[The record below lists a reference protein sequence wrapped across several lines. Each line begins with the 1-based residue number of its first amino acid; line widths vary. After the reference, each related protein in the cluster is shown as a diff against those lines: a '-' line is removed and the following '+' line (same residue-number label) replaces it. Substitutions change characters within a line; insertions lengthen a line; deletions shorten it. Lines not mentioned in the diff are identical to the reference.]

1 MVGRHDVEERD
12 GPGSTPRAHDRA
24 GAAVNVLWTALWQP
38 APAGGGSGGVRFGLG
53 RFVQIQGSTA
63 GQQARVV
70 ERVRAF
76 PGMRANPTVA
86 LDRAALQGIR
96 ANCEP
101 RLWAHGTPE
110 TVGLALERAGVQ
122 AGGLVV
128 DSRRVLD
135 ATSYLAVSWTFGF
148 LSALGVLPG
157 LITVGRLV
165 LYLETRQRARRVAYA
180 LSRRMG
186 LSRAARLVYLRL
198 DALPTVPPV
207 LVVTWL
213 GALVA
218 QRSAD
223 RTNLAEVL
231 RLAE

>member
-1 MVGRHDVEERD
+1 VVGRHDVEERD

-24 GAAVNVLWTALWQP
+24 GAAVNVLWTALWRP

-53 RFVQIQGSTA
+53 RFVQIEGSTA
-63 GQQARVV
+63 GLQARVV

-96 ANCEP
+96 ANREP

-110 TVGLALERAGVQ
+110 TVGLALKRAGVQ

-135 ATSYLAVSWTFGF
+135 ATSLLAVS
-148 LSALGVLPG
+148 
-157 LITVGRLV
+157 
-165 LYLETRQRARRVAYA
+165 
-180 LSRRMG
+180 RMG

-198 DALPTVPPV
+198 DALPTVPPVLLLRAPVLALAGAGLAV